1 MKYRI
6 LGNAMAGFLLLAGA
20 GCRQPIQEVLIPDP
34 MERIYADAA
43 GLVGIET
50 NSELIL
56 CGARNGIFSGQIVA
70 VRKKPGL
77 GPVAQAS
84 DLRQKGGSGVVPSS
98 AIQVRYGVPD
108 ALYEIVSPNK
118 QKRMAF
124 DDLADAPLKKGV
136 IHHIWVTVN
145 VPANAP
151 AGEYEGN
158 LKVAG
163 RRIPVRL
170 KVADWTLPNPH
181 EFQTWVDFI
190 QSPESIA
197 LRYGVP
203 LWSERH
209 WELIGRSFELLA
221 QAGIKVLYLPIIAH
235 SNLGNEE
242 SMLRW
247 VRAGETKVAAPE
259 DVDPDLKEYAQT
271 SGTGMPAVRPE
282 FQYDYSILEK
292 YVDIYLAKVGKPGFV
307 ILYFYEPYMGGGH
320 EMTPGGR
327 FRGVSV
333 TVFDPATKQVSLY
346 EGPSHN
352 NATPA
357 YPDFPKDSIAFW
369 KAPIDG
375 IRERL
380 NRRGIEDTHILLGVS
395 PDKTPLRPSV
405 DWWVE
410 SFPWA
415 RWAHEGHHVQ
425 VDIGPMKCAFVT
437 MLWSTVFPH
446 AGKEESIEQAV
457 TNRMHGW
464 QARWKDHHGAAE
476 GIRVCFYDRNIGTQ
490 LIQSRLLAEVN
501 IAGKQ
506 CGFGRMTADLWP
518 CIPAADGRKR
528 RPISSRYPL
537 SGWGNLNLKMKPYLC
552 PGSDGPESTARFE
565 MLKEGIQESEA
576 RIVIDQ
582 ALVDPEKRAKL
593 GDELAAQCQALLDDR
608 TRVLIEHVDAWEN
621 RSADRYRTEAEFA
634 KSGWQKRS
642 EKLYDAAAQVTRIL
656 AEAPVKR

>member
-1 MKYRI
+1 M
-6 LGNAMAGFLLLAGA
+6 
-20 GCRQPIQEVLIPDP
+20 
-34 MERIYADAA
+34 
-43 GLVGIET
+43 
-50 NSELIL
+50 
-56 CGARNGIFSGQIVA
+56 FSGQIVA
-70 VRKKPGL
+70 VRKEKGP
-77 GPVAQAS
+77 GPVAQAG

-98 AIQVRYGVPD
+98 SIQIRYGVPD
-108 ALYEIVSPNK
+108 VVYEIAAHDK
-118 QKRMAF
+118 QMRVAF
-124 DDLADAPLKKGV
+124 DDLAATPLKKSV
-136 IHHIWVTVN
+136 IHHIWVTVKVPAN
-145 VPANAP
+145 VPA
-151 AGEYEGN
+151 GDYEGT
-158 LKVAG
+158 LKVGG
-163 RRIPVRL
+163 RRIPVWL

-190 QSPESIA
+190 QSPESVA

-203 LWSERH
+203 LWSDRH

-247 VRAGETKVAAPE
+247 VRAGETKIETPE
-259 DVDPDLKEYAQT
+259 DLDPELKEYAQT
-271 SGTGMPAVRPE
+271 FGKGMPAVRPE
-282 FQYDYSILEK
+282 FQCDYSILEK
-292 YVDIYLAKVGKPGFV
+292 YVDLYLAKVGKPGFV
-307 ILYFYEPYMGGGH
+307 ILYFYEPFMGGGH

-333 TVFDPATKQVSLY
+333 TEVDPATKQVSLY

-369 KAPIDG
+369 KAPVDG

-380 NRRGIEDTHILLGVS
+380 NRRGIEDTRILLGIS
-395 PDKTPLRPSV
+395 PDQTPLRPSV

-415 RWAHEGHHVQ
+415 RWAHEGHLVQ

-437 MLWSTVFPH
+437 MLWSAVFPH
-446 AGKEESIEQAV
+446 ADKAKPVEQAV

-464 QARWKDHHGAAE
+464 QALWKDRHGAAE

-490 LIQSRLLAEVN
+490 RVQSRLLAEVN

-506 CGFGRMTADLWP
+506 CGFGRMTADMWP
-518 CIPAADGRKR
+518 CIPSADGRKR
-528 RPISSRYPL
+528 RAISSRFPL
-537 SGWGNLNLKMKPYLC
+537 SGWGNLNLKMKPYLR

-565 MLKEGIQESEA
+565 MLKEGIQECEA

-582 ALVDPEKRAKL
+582 ALVDPDKRAKL
-593 GDELAAQCQALLDDR
+593 GEEFAARCQALLDDR
-608 TRVLIEHVDAWEN
+608 TRVLIDHVGTWEN
-621 RSADRYRTEAEFA
+621 RSADRYRTEAGFA
-634 KSGWQKRS
+634 KSGWQERS
-642 EKLYDAAAQVTRIL
+642 GKLYDAAAQVTRIL
-656 AEAPVKR
+656 VEAPVKR